1 MAQGERTDR
10 TSDLEPPAGERYRR
24 LVELSPD
31 AIAVHQDG
39 VFLYA
44 NPATAALLG
53 TSDAEELLGRSVAEL
68 VAPEM
73 HERLRALLREV
84 EGVRPGRRFLFD
96 GLRLAH
102 GGVVDLEVSSAPVV
116 WEGRQARQV
125 VARDVT
131 EQRRAEARLL
141 ETQQELRTSEE
152 RFSKVF
158 HASPVGITISRLDDG
173 RFLNANDSFLA
184 MTGYQRSEVVG
195 QLAEDLRLWADRGTN
210 RAIADAVRGDGPYVT
225 VEGRLR
231 TRTGDV
237 RHVLAS
243 FVRIEVAGEDCVL
256 ALGSDISERKA
267 FEEQLRHLAFHDPL
281 TDLPNRALFE
291 DRLAHALQR
300 TASSPEELA
309 VLFLDLDR
317 FKVVNDTLGHTAG
330 DALLADVG
338 RRLRRA
344 LPEEH
349 TLTRFGGDE
358 FAILIESTAGREEV
372 RETAAGLIRALDAPF
387 QVLGTRVHVTASI
400 GIAFSQGGE
409 SPDDLLRYMDIAMY
423 RAKKEE
429 VSGVRVF
436 DRLRDSEATRRLYQ
450 ENELR
455 QALERG
461 QLELRFQPI
470 VSLPRGEVRGAE
482 ALLRWRHPERGLV
495 PPPEFVPMAEELGL
509 IAPIG
514 EWVLRTACRRA
525 AAWRGRLAPGA
536 SFRLSVNLSA
546 RQVQAPELVESIE
559 RALAET
565 GFPAQALELE
575 LTENAAVQA
584 TGQLR
589 RLRSIGV
596 RLALDDF
603 GTGYAS
609 LAYLRQLEVD
619 TLKIDQSFIHGLE
632 RPGTDETLVRS
643 ILFLADQLRLEVIAE
658 GVETERQAERLRE
671 MGCRRAQG
679 FHFARPLTAEDF
691 EGLLGE
697 GLPRAAGPPP
707 PGRRENPAKGPRTA
721 RARRG

>member
-1 MAQGERTDR
+1 MAHGELPAE
-10 TSDLEPPAGERYRR
+10 TSDLDSTAPSGRYRQ

-31 AIAVHQDG
+31 AIAVHEGG
-39 VFLYA
+39 VLLYA
-44 NPATAALLG
+44 NRATATLFG
-53 TSDAEELLGRSVAEL
+53 VEGVEELLGRSVEEL
-68 VAPEM
+68 VAPESLD
-73 HERLRALLREV
+73 RIRQLLREV
-84 EGVRPGRRFLFD
+84 AGVQPGRRVLIGD
-96 GLRLAH
+96 LRLA
-102 GGVVDLEVSSAPVV
+102 GGRAVDLEVSSAPVV
-116 WEGRQARQV
+116 WDGRQARQV
-125 VARDVT
+125 VARDLT
-131 EQRRAEARLL
+131 EQRQAEARLL
-141 ETQQELRTSEE
+141 EIQQELRTSEE

-173 RFLNANDSFLA
+173 LFLNANDSFLA
-184 MTGYQRSEVVG
+184 MTGYERSEVVG
-195 QLAEDLRLWADRGTN
+195 HLAEELRLWADRGTN
-210 RAIADAVRGDGPYVT
+210 RAIADAVRGEGPYVA

-231 TRTGDV
+231 TKTGDV

-243 FVRIEVAGEDCVL
+243 FVRIEVGGEQCVL

-300 TASSPEELA
+300 TASRPEELA

-338 RRLRRA
+338 QRLRRA

-358 FAILIESTAGREEV
+358 FAILIEATGGHEEV
-372 RETAAGLIRALDAPF
+372 RETAAALIRALDPPF

-429 VSGVRVF
+429 GSGVRVF
-436 DRLRDSEATRRLYQ
+436 DRLRDSDATRRLYQ

-470 VSLPRGEVRGAE
+470 VSLARGEVRGAE

-525 AAWRGRLAPGA
+525 AAWRGRLPPEAP
-536 SFRLSVNLSA
+536 FRLSVNLSA
-546 RQVQAPELVESIE
+546 RQVQGAELVESIE

-632 RPGTDETLVRS
+632 RPGTDETLVRT
-643 ILFLADQLRLEVIAE
+643 ILFLAGQLRLEVIAE

-679 FHFARPLTAEDF
+679 FHFARPLTPEDF
-691 EGLLGE
+691 ESLLGE
-697 GLPRAAGPPP
+697 TLPRAAEAP
-707 PGRRENPAKGPRTA
+707 REA